1 MSQVLSLIRERSFN
15 RLQSY
20 FPEAAQVLLAY
31 ARDMN
36 ISLVPVSKEQ
46 HSKVTS
52 PCHVGNKLAADRR
65 ISVWLA
71 QSTKDSATMAL
82 AASCWLCH
90 LYTTNSGPRTAFF
103 DTTMCDTHRL
113 RAGMLEQPASVD
125 KKLSSSSVR
134 TKQLACATQGVTCLA
149 GQLDREKRARLA
161 LLTLELVGKHPLS
174 TCGITKRD

>member
-1 MSQVLSLIRERSFN
+1 MSQFLSLVRERSFN

-46 HSKVTS
+46 HSKVTVHATWATRSLPTGES
-52 PCHVGNKLAADRR
+52 P
-65 ISVWLA
+65 
-71 QSTKDSATMAL
+71 
-82 AASCWLCH
+82 
-90 LYTTNSGPRTAFF
+90 SGLRSRQRTAQ
-103 DTTMCDTHRL
+103 RWL
-113 RAGMLEQPASVD
+113 SQPRAGFAISTPPTRAHEQHSSILQCATLTDCEPVC
-125 KKLSSSSVR
+125 SSSPRRSTRNFPVR

>member
-31 ARDMN
+31 ARVMN

-90 LYTTNSGPRTAFF
+90 LYTTNSGPRTAQHHNLFEQ
-103 DTTMCDTHRL
+103 HSSIL
-113 RAGMLEQPASVD
+113 QRATLTDCEPVC
-125 KKLSSSSVR
+125 SSSPRRSTRNFPVQVFAR
-134 TKQLACATQGVTCLA
+134 NNLLVPL
-149 GQLDREKRARLA
+149 RE
-161 LLTLELVGKHPLS
+161 
-174 TCGITKRD
+174 